1 MSGGE
6 GEAMNSRTMKTR
18 VSNLNPAN
26 LLTFS
31 RILLMPLYLWLFAR
45 PSWEGAILALFVFVA
60 AAVSDLMDG
69 RLARS
74 RREITPLGRFMDP
87 LADKV
92 LVVGA
97 LVQFWVLGLVNPLL
111 VGVIVV
117 RDVWVT
123 VMRVVA
129 IARGTVFKTSGS
141 AKLKTTIQLTTVI
154 TIIVL
159 TGVRR
164 FLTEAT
170 LTGWWT
176 NPGLYRI
183 LFDGLLAVAV
193 AFTLYSWFRYLLGR
207 RKTSA

>member
-1 MSGGE
+1 MGG
-6 GEAMNSRTMKTR
+6 RTMKTR

-31 RILLMPLYLWLFAR
+31 RILLVPLYLWLFAR
-45 PSWEGAILALFVFVA
+45 PSWEGGILALLVFVA

-74 RREITPLGRFMDP
+74 RREVTALGRFMDP

-92 LVVGA
+92 LVVSA
-97 LVQFWVLGLVNPLL
+97 LVQFWALGLVNPLL
-111 VGVIVV
+111 VGMIVV

-129 IARGTVFKTSGS
+129 IAQNAAFKTSGS
-141 AKLKTTIQLTTVI
+141 AKLKTTIQLTAVI

-159 TGVRR
+159 TSMQR
-164 FLTEAT
+164 FLAEAT

-176 NPGLYRI
+176 SPGLYRFV
-183 LFDGLLAVAV
+183 FDGLLAVAV

-207 RKTSA
+207 RDTGT